1 MKSTSGQKEKQ
12 RKLYVWQ
19 PEEDLALW
27 IFSNAPNLFLQIFCL
42 KCWIISIVF
51 ILHYLRENTPHR
63 PFLWQ
68 GAHSQYWQNRSFE
81 NVWDWISF
89 RSQNL
94 EITINSISS
103 NSFLPQIGTWDPCR
117 RWRWNRRIKASMIR
131 RRGEYRGSDFS
142 KFLPKISLK
151 IIYQR
156 K

>member
-1 MKSTSGQKEKQ
+1 MPLPLFWNVKFNFKINLWAKGETAEALRLAAWGG
-12 RKLYVWQ
+12 LG
-19 PEEDLALW
+19 PLDLFKCTKFISANLLSKM
-27 IFSNAPNLFLQIFCL
+27 SNNQQCL
-42 KCWIISIVF
+42 HF
-51 ILHYLRENTPHR
+51 A
-63 PFLWQ
+63 FLWQ

-131 RRGEYRGSDFS
+131 RRGESRGV
-142 KFLPKISLK
+142 ISLNFFQK
-151 IIYQR
+151 FH
-156 K
+156 

>member
-1 MKSTSGQKEKQ
+1 MPLPLLWNVKFNFKINLWTKGETAEAL
-12 RKLYVWQ
+12 R
-19 PEEDLALW
+19 LAAWGGLAPLW

-42 KCWIISIVF
+42 KFWVNSIVF
-51 ILHYLRENTPHR
+51 FLHYLRENTPHR

-131 RRGEYRGSDFS
+131 RRGESKGSDF
-142 KFLPKISLK
+142 I
-151 IIYQR
+151 
-156 K
+156 